1 VRALAYLRV
10 PTGASDSDSI
20 YGQRESVR
28 AWARRTGATILAT
41 FEDAEDDDRPGL
53 RALMRTLSDEVDAV
67 AVAHLGAL
75 SQDTVVQ
82 EIMIDAIRR
91 TGAGVVSAAP
101 ADQRQLEHAGTEAT
115 RQVVRT
121 VLQRRRAV
129 ESILGVEPVA
139 EAPEPDL
146 ILEIV
151 DDPSNLRAG

>member
-1 VRALAYLRV
+1 MRALAYLRV
-10 PTGASDSDSI
+10 PTGASDSDSL

-41 FEDAEDDDRPGL
+41 FEDTDDDDRPGL
-53 RALMRTLSDEVDAV
+53 RALVRTLSDEVDAV

-129 ESILGVEPVA
+129 EAILGMAAEPLETV
-139 EAPEPDL
+139 PDL
-146 ILEIV
+146 VLEIV
-151 DDPSNLRAG
+151 EDPSNLRAG

>member
-1 VRALAYLRV
+1 MRALAYLRV
-10 PTGASDSDSI
+10 PIGASDSDSL

-41 FEDAEDDDRPGL
+41 FEDTDEDDRPGL
-53 RALMRTLSDEVDAV
+53 RALIRTLSHEVDVV

-82 EIMIDAIRR
+82 EIMIDVIRR

-121 VLQRRRAV
+121 VLHRRRAV
-129 ESILGVEPVA
+129 EEMLGTEPEVP
-139 EAPEPDL
+139 EAVPDL
-146 ILEIV
+146 VLEIV
-151 DDPSNLRAG
+151 EDPSDLRAV